1 MSTAF
6 AEAEVVR
13 ALLDIVDV
21 PIYTFDLAGRVTS
34 WNRAAERR
42 FGYKTEEI
50 VGAPLET
57 IVPAED
63 LAEQQAIWT
72 RAFSGERIDPHGADR
87 CGKDRR
93 RAHVSIT
100 TTPLEGPSGQVIG
113 VCEMVEESSE
123 RWPIPD
129 AVHVQSRLI
138 DLSDEPI
145 FAWRIDGGIA
155 LWNSGCERLYGYS
168 RKEALGKVSHRLL
181 QTTQPVSLEEVFATL
196 KAQGQWSGEVKHRT
210 RDGTE
215 VVVESRQQ
223 LIEAAGEL
231 LILETNRDIT
241 ERRRAEAAR
250 TMLASVIESSHDA
263 IVSKDLRGVI
273 TSWNRA
279 AERMFGFTS
288 SEVVGHSIRIIIPDD
303 RQEEEDDVLR
313 RIRLGEVVEVFDTI
327 RRRKDGS
334 LIPISL
340 RVSPVR
346 NDSGVLIG
354 ASKVARDI
362 SERKRAAAR
371 SAFLMEAG
379 RLLAA
384 SLDYEAT
391 LAAVMNLAVPA
402 VADCAAVDVVNED
415 GGSQR
420 VAIAHVDPTKID
432 LARRIEARCADPA
445 SAQRPDALARSGAPV
460 LIPVVPDDMFVSVAS
475 GDGERIDLAHAL
487 GLRSYICVPLVAH
500 GRTVGALTL
509 VTAESRRQYADED
522 LQVALDVGYR
532 VALAIDNAQA
542 YKDAQAA
549 NRLKDEFLATLSHEL
564 RTPLNAILGYARLLR
579 MNMMAPERQATALE
593 TVERNGAALAKIVED
608 VLDVSRIISGKVRL
622 EIQTVDVTA
631 VVRNAIETVAP
642 AADAKQIRVDSFIN
656 PDVGPIAGD
665 PDRLQQIMWNL
676 MSNAVKFTPTDGT
689 VQVRVERAASH
700 VEIAVSDT
708 GIGIKPEFMPH
719 VFERFRQGDGAT
731 TRERGGLGLGL
742 AIVRHLVELHGGTVG
757 AVSDGEGRGTTFV
770 VRLPIKVVHGAPAA
784 EERRERAFEPTNPSR
799 SLTSLHGVRV
809 LAVDD
814 DADALKLVRETL
826 EAVGSDVAV
835 ASSGPTALDAI
846 ARFRPHVLIADIGMP
861 GMDGIELI
869 RRIRQSPDR
878 AIREM
883 PAAALT
889 AFARSEDRVA
899 SLQNGFQM
907 HLAKPVDPAE
917 LVAVAAALARTRG
930 AERAAS
936 SSRGRN

>member
-1 MSTAF
+1 MPTAF
-6 AEAEVVR
+6 ANAQVVR
-13 ALLDIVDV
+13 ALLDTVDI
-21 PIYTFDLAGRVTS
+21 PIYTIDLAGRVTS

-72 RAFSGERIDPHGADR
+72 RAFSGEQIAPHGADR
-87 CGKDRR
+87 CGKDRQ
-93 RAHVSIT
+93 RARVSIT
-100 TTPLEGPSGQVIG
+100 TTPLEGPSGHVIG
-113 VCEMVEESSE
+113 VCEMVEESSA
-123 RWPIPD
+123 RWPITD
-129 AVHVQSRLI
+129 AVRVQSRLI

-145 FAWRIDGGIA
+145 FAWRIDAGIA

-181 QTTQPVSLEEVFATL
+181 QTTHAISLEEVLSTL
-196 KAQGQWSGEVKHRT
+196 KAHGQWSGEVKHRT

-231 LILETNRDIT
+231 LILETNHDIT
-241 ERRRAEAAR
+241 ERRRAGAVR
-250 TMLASVIESSHDA
+250 TMLASVIESSDDA
-263 IVSKDLRGVI
+263 IVSKDLHGVI
-273 TSWNRA
+273 MSWNRA
-279 AERMFGFTS
+279 AERMFGFTAA
-288 SEVVGHSIRIIIPDD
+288 EVVGHSIRIIIPDD

-313 RIRLGEVVEVFDTI
+313 RIRQGEVVEVFDTI

-340 RVSPVR
+340 KVSPVR

-371 SAFLMEAG
+371 AAFLMEAS

-402 VADCAAVDVVNED
+402 VADCAAVDVVDEE
-415 GGSQR
+415 GGVQR
-420 VAIAHVDPTKID
+420 VAIAHVDPTKIE
-432 LARRIEARCADPA
+432 LARRIEARCANPA
-445 SAQRPDALARSGAPV
+445 SARRPDALARSGAPV
-460 LIPVVPDDMFVSVAS
+460 LIPVVADEMFVAAAP
-475 GDGERIDLAHAL
+475 GEAIDLARAL

-522 LQVALDVGYR
+522 LQVARDLAYR

-593 TVERNGAALAKIVED
+593 TVERNAAALTKIVED

-622 EIQTVDVTA
+622 EIQPVNVTA

-642 AADAKQIRVDSFIN
+642 AADAKQIRVESFIN
-656 PDVGPIAGD
+656 PDVEPIAGD

-689 VQVRVERAASH
+689 VQVRVERAGSH

-742 AIVRHLVELHGGTVG
+742 AIVRHLVELHGGTVD
-757 AVSDGEGRGTTFV
+757 AVSDGEGRGTTVV
-770 VRLPIKVVHGAPAA
+770 VRLPFTVVHGAPLA
-784 EERRERAFEPTNPSR
+784 EERRVRALEPPKPSR
-799 SLTSLHGVRV
+799 PLTNLHGVRV

-814 DADALKLVRETL
+814 DADALKLLRETL
-826 EAVGSDVAV
+826 EAAGSDVAI
-835 ASSGPTALDAI
+835 ASSGATALDTI
-846 ARFRPHVLIADIGMP
+846 AEFRPHVLIADIGMP

-878 AIREM
+878 ATREV

-889 AFARSEDRVA
+889 AYARSEDRVA

-917 LVAVAAALARTRG
+917 LVAVAAALARTSG
-930 AERAAS
+930 ANHAAS
-936 SSRGRN
+936 SSRERH

>member
-1 MSTAF
+1 
-6 AEAEVVR
+6 VVWR
-13 ALLDIVDV
+13 
-21 PIYTFDLAGRVTS
+21 GETS
-34 WNRAAERR
+34 D
-42 FGYKTEEI
+42 T
-50 VGAPLET
+50 
-57 IVPAED
+57 
-63 LAEQQAIWT
+63 
-72 RAFSGERIDPHGADR
+72 
-87 CGKDRR
+87 
-93 RAHVSIT
+93 
-100 TTPLEGPSGQVIG
+100 
-113 VCEMVEESSE
+113 
-123 RWPIPD
+123 
-129 AVHVQSRLI
+129 
-138 DLSDEPI
+138 
-145 FAWRIDGGIA
+145 DGI
-155 LWNSGCERLYGYS
+155 
-168 RKEALGKVSHRLL
+168 
-181 QTTQPVSLEEVFATL
+181 
-196 KAQGQWSGEVKHRT
+196 
-210 RDGTE
+210 E

-223 LIEAAGEL
+223 FIEAAGEL
-231 LILETNRDIT
+231 LILETNRDVT
-241 ERRRAEAAR
+241 ERRRADAAR
-250 TMLASVIESSHDA
+250 TILASVIESSDDA

-273 TSWNRA
+273 MSWNRA
-279 AERMFGFTS
+279 AERMFGFTA

-303 RQEEEDDVLR
+303 RQQEEDDVLR
-313 RIRLGEVVEVFDTI
+313 RIRQGEVVEVFDTI

-371 SAFLMEAG
+371 SAFLMEAS

-402 VADCAAVDVVNED
+402 VADCAAVDVVDEEA
-415 GGSQR
+415 GLRR

-432 LARRIEARCADPA
+432 LARCIDSRCAAPA
-445 SAQRPDALARSGAPV
+445 FPQIPDAFARSGAPV
-460 LIPVVPDDMFVSVAS
+460 LIPVVPDEMFVTAAP
-475 GDGERIDLAHAL
+475 GGGQPIDLGRSL
-487 GLRSYICVPLVAH
+487 GLRSYICVPLVVH
-500 GRTVGALTL
+500 GRTMGALTL

-522 LQVALDVGYR
+522 LQFAQDVAYR
-532 VALAIDNAQA
+532 VVLAIDNAQA
-542 YKDAQAA
+542 YTDAQAA
-549 NRLKDEFLATLSHEL
+549 NRLKDEFLSTLSHEL

-579 MNMMAPERQATALE
+579 LRMMPPERQASAVE
-593 TVERNGAALAKIVED
+593 AVERNAAALTKIVED

-622 EIQTVDVTA
+622 EIQPVDVSA
-631 VVRNAIETVAP
+631 VVRNAIETIAP
-642 AADAKQIRVDSFIN
+642 AADAKQIRVESFIS
-656 PDVGPIAGD
+656 PGVGPIAAD

-689 VQVRVERAASH
+689 VQVRLDRTGSD
-700 VEIAVSDT
+700 VEISVSDT

-731 TRERGGLGLGL
+731 TRGRGGLGLGL
-742 AIVRHLVELHGGTVG
+742 AIVRHLVELHGGTVD
-757 AVSDGEGRGTTFV
+757 AVSAGEGHGTTFV
-770 VRLPIKVVHGAPAA
+770 VRLPMKVVHGVPAA
-784 EERRERAFEPTNPSR
+784 EERRERALDPTHPSR
-799 SLTSLHGVRV
+799 PLTSLHGVRI

-826 EAVGSDVAV
+826 EAVGSNVAV
-835 ASSGPTALDAI
+835 ASSGPTALKTI
-846 ARFRPHVLIADIGMP
+846 AEFRPHVLIADIGMP

-878 AIREM
+878 TTREM

-917 LVAVAAALARTRG
+917 LVAVAAALAGTSADRT
-930 AERAAS
+930 AAS
-936 SSRGRN
+936 SPHR